1 MVRMETSVPTSVR
14 LRLKWSAKRGRSGG
28 RKDPYTSTV
37 P

>member
-1 MVRMETSVPTSVR
+1 MVRMETSVPTRVR
-14 LRLKWSAKRGRSGG
+14 LRSKRRAKRGRSGA